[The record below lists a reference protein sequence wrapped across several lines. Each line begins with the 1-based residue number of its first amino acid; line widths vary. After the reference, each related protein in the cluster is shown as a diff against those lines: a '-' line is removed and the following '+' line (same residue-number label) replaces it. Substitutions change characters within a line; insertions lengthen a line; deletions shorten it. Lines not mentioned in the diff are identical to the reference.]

1 MLGEQSRYQALERES
16 MKMAAQS
23 DRLRQGRVELME
35 QWNQAEEERKR
46 REEEWED
53 EKVSTRRE
61 RVLGWVGLST
71 IEDPGLWTHLNE
83 SPLSS
88 LDYSSF

>member
-61 RVLGWVGLST
+61 REYWGGWVYLR
-71 IEDPGLWTHLNE
+71 
-83 SPLSS
+83 
-88 LDYSSF
+88 